1 MPRVSR
7 EQTARNHERVL
18 EQAAR
23 LVRERGAAGVSIPEV
38 MAAAGLTPGGFY
50 KHFTSKDD
58 LLAQAGAAAFT
69 ARLAALSDLAA
80 APDRA
85 AAFERFLS
93 DYLSVGHRDSPGR
106 GCAGVS
112 LAADA
117 AHRDPDDPL
126 RRAYVAGTRS
136 MAAALQSLR
145 PEGDGVDGVDGVDGA
160 HGAEAPGPEALA
172 ELATMVGAVVLAR
185 ATAGDDISERILA
198 AAHGHLV
205 ERRRWPDSGP
215 VG

>member
-80 APDRA
+80 APDPG

-93 DYLSVGHRDSPGR
+93 EYLSVGHRDNPGR

-145 PEGDGVDGVDGVDGA
+145 PDGDGVDGVD
-160 HGAEAPGPEALA
+160 GAEAPGPEALA
-172 ELATMVGAVVLAR
+172 ELATMVGAVLLAR